1 MPKFSVIVVAAG
13 KGERFGGKENKIFAK
28 IGEQALFLKALQ
40 LFCNREDVCQTILVV
55 SKEDSEKMKA
65 QYGPNLG
72 FMGISLVEGG
82 AARHE
87 SVANG
92 LAKVNPDAEFV
103 AVHDA
108 VRVCLAE
115 QWIDAIFEAAAR
127 FGSAVPV
134 TPITSTIKKVGSDKL
149 VGDTVSRE
157 GLYLAQTPQVF
168 RRKMI
173 VEAYEKF
180 SARVAASG
188 VSLGD
193 TGSDGVNA
201 DGGIELHAGTAGVPT
216 DDAQVVRAA
225 GFEVNAIEG
234 ESRNIKIT
242 TPGDLTLAGA
252 ILKTLPAKP
261 VARRGAFE
269 EAQW

>member
-13 KGERFGGKENKIFAK
+13 KGERFGGKENKIFAR

-55 SKEDSEKMKA
+55 SKEDTEKMKA

-92 LAKVNPDAEFV
+92 LAKVNADAEFV

-127 FGSAVPV
+127 FGSAVPI
-134 TPITSTIKKVGSDKL
+134 TPITSTIKKVGSDNL

-173 VEAYEKF
+173 VEAYEKL
-180 SARVAASG
+180 AAAG
-188 VSLGD
+188 GGD
-193 TGSDGVNA
+193 A
-201 DGGIELHAGTAGVPT
+201 PT